1 MGNSGHS
8 ETRRV
13 GTLGTGPLF
22 SRTALSSLG
31 TVEQP
36 LVDDTRGRPEVA
48 ATVQG
53 RPGFNTQGTKPG
65 AAQVN
70 LWSAGQTPE
79 TRHVAS
85 QV

>member
-1 MGNSGHS
+1 M
-8 ETRRV
+8 
-13 GTLGTGPLF
+13 GPLF

-36 LVDDTRGRPEVA
+36 LADDIRGRLEVA

-53 RPGFNTQGTKPG
+53 RPGFNRQGTKPG

-70 LWSAGQTPE
+70 LWSAGQTQ
-79 TRHVAS
+79 RYAM
-85 QV
+85 

>member
-1 MGNSGHS
+1 M
-8 ETRRV
+8 
-13 GTLGTGPLF
+13 GPLF

-36 LVDDTRGRPEVA
+36 LADDTGGRPEVP

-53 RPGFNTQGTKPG
+53 RPGLDTQGTKPG

-70 LWSAGQTPE
+70 LWSAGQTLE
-79 TRHVAS
+79 MCRVAS
-85 QV
+85 QI